1 MFRDEAIIEVIAGK
15 GGDGLVSFRREK
27 YVLRGG
33 PDGGDGGDGGSV
45 ILVAD
50 TQVHSLLRVGRM
62 FRYAARGG
70 GPGGPKKCTGARG
83 EGVRISVPV
92 GTQVLDPEHGNL
104 MADLDEPG
112 KELVVAK
119 GGKGGKGNTRF
130 ATSIQQTPRKATK
143 GGVGEKR
150 RVKLELKLFAQVGLL
165 GFPNAGKSTFLSRV
179 TAARPKIA
187 DYPFTTLVPQMGIA
201 ELPDYESLIIADLPG
216 LIEGA
221 AEGHGLGHRFLK
233 HVERCKVLLHLVDVS
248 AMAERDPVEAWRALE
263 HELEK
268 ASPDLHSRPRLVVAT
283 KYFEDDES
291 EPLIEALRTAA
302 EAAGQRVLPVSS
314 VLGLGLK
321 EVLLAARELVYGDS
335 SPA

>member
-1 MFRDEAIIEVIAGK
+1 M
-15 GGDGLVSFRREK
+15 
-27 YVLRGG
+27 
-33 PDGGDGGDGGSV
+33 
-45 ILVAD
+45 
-50 TQVHSLLRVGRM
+50 
-62 FRYAARGG
+62 
-70 GPGGPKKCTGARG
+70 
-83 EGVRISVPV
+83 
-92 GTQVLDPEHGNL
+92 LDPEHGNL

-112 KELVVAK
+112 KELVVAM

-143 GGVGEKR
+143 GGVGRAPGQTRAEAVCPGGSACSRTLASR
-150 RVKLELKLFAQVGLL
+150 RSL
-165 GFPNAGKSTFLSRV
+165 RV
-179 TAARPKIA
+179 TAACRRSPTIRSPRWCPRWA
-187 DYPFTTLVPQMGIA
+187 SRNC
-201 ELPDYESLIIADLPG
+201 PDYESLIIADLPG

-221 AEGHGLGHRFLK
+221 ARGIGLGHRFLK

-302 EAAGQRVLPVSS
+302 EAAGQRVPPVSS
-314 VLGLGLK
+314 VLGLSQRGTARGPGTGLRRFQPR
-321 EVLLAARELVYGDS
+321 LRG
-335 SPA
+335 